1 MKKIKILALVFAIAQ
16 TLVLSSCFGTEED
29 VSSLTSSDAGAS
41 SAITSDVSSQDV
53 TTDVSS
59 AESEVSSEESEEPS
73 SSEQSKEDNDG
84 VSSENVSSEPVV
96 SDDGFMLL
104 DLLSKEQ
111 LADFSNSAFVGNSI
125 IHGFNTYGAVPDA
138 DFYAYTSINVSTV
151 YTKEIDYLGKKTIME
166 AIDSEEC
173 GKLYDNIFILL
184 GINEIGMSHSV
195 VADRYAKIIRDLK
208 VIQPNANIY
217 VLSVFPVTEKREN
230 DEYKKENDD
239 KDDTSAIFIM
249 ENIDSLNG
257 HLRDMCTEEGV
268 TFFNVN
274 GCLKNDKGYL
284 STSIAAGDGIHI
296 KKRGCQH
303 IAAFIHSMIF
313 PNTEI

>member
-29 VSSLTSSDAGAS
+29 VSSLTSSDGGAS
-41 SAITSDVSSQDV
+41 SVVTSDVSSQDV

-73 SSEQSKEDNDG
+73 SSEQSKEDNDE

-96 SDDGFMLL
+96 SDDGFIPL
-104 DLLSKEQ
+104 DILSKEQ

-208 VIQPNANIY
+208 IIQPNANIY
-217 VLSVFPVTEKREN
+217 VLSVFPVTEEKN
-230 DEYKKENDD
+230 SDD
-239 KDDTSAIFIM
+239 VFNM

>member
-29 VSSLTSSDAGAS
+29 VSSLTSSLAS
-41 SAITSDVSSQDV
+41 SAIASDVSSQDV

-59 AESEVSSEESEEPS
+59 TESEVSSEESEEPS

-151 YTKEIDYLGKKTIME
+151 YTKKIDYLGKKTIME

-208 VIQPNANIY
+208 IIQPNANIY
-217 VLSVFPVTEKREN
+217 VLSVFPVTEKKN
-230 DEYKKENDD
+230 SDD
-239 KDDTSAIFIM
+239 VFNM

-303 IAAFIHSMIF
+303 IVAFIHSMIF
-313 PNTEI
+313 PNAEI